1 MIYEFDGELRET
13 SIGKLR
19 GECLTAG
26 LLSIEA
32 FKASYQRFGFAEHNL
47 QECIAETAKFRS
59 GVEIYET
66 YSFGI
71 LNIIQ
76 AEDVYG
82 IRDKMGFFIKQNLF
96 LVVDIQDEDNSTQ
109 DVFQSAVR
117 RFSPDAMTLEKLVYG
132 FLDGLLY
139 ADNQKLEAK
148 ELVIAAM
155 EEEIH
160 AGTIDRSFISS
171 ILASKKEITILRNYY
186 EQMIEVGENLAD
198 NENELFPTDGL
209 RYFKIY
215 TGKAERL
222 RDNCQ
227 MLKENLVQ
235 VREAYSSSLD
245 YSINTVMKMF
255 TVVTT
260 IFQPLTL
267 IVGWYGMNFTNMPEL
282 TWQYGYP
289 AVIVLSL
296 MIAAFCLW
304 WFRRKRLL

>member
-13 SIGKLR
+13 SIGKVR
-19 GECLTAG
+19 EECLTAG
-26 LLSIEA
+26 LLSVEA
-32 FKASYQRFGFAEHNL
+32 FKASYQRFGFAEHHL

-59 GVEIYET
+59 SVEIYET

-71 LNIIQ
+71 LNIIH
-76 AEDVYG
+76 ADDVYG
-82 IRDKMGFFIKQNLF
+82 SRGKIGFFIKQKLF

-109 DVFQSAVR
+109 DIFQSAVR
-117 RFSPDAMTLEKLVYG
+117 RFSSDTMTLEKLVYG
-132 FLDGLLY
+132 FLDGLLS

-148 ELVIAAM
+148 ERIIAAM

-160 AGTIDRSFISS
+160 AGAIDRSFISS

-198 NENELFPTDGL
+198 NENELFPTDEL

-245 YSINTVMKMF
+245 YSINTVMKIF

-267 IVGWYGMNFTNMPEL
+267 IAGWYGMNFTNMPEL

-296 MIAAFCLW
+296 LVTAFCLW
-304 WFRRKRLL
+304 LFRRKRLL